1 VKLFDRFGG
10 YDAPVSRRHHTR
22 NRRDHAAFFAAQRTS
37 GTVQAVLQAHPFQ
50 IESAFGP
57 GMNSERRREL
67 RRLAVGS
74 EGRIRE
80 EIANALLEG
89 IAAEG
94 LDKSQCV
101 GAGLHL
107 DSLCTM
113 AAKRY

>member
-1 VKLFDRFGG
+1 
-10 YDAPVSRRHHTR
+10 
-22 NRRDHAAFFAAQRTS
+22 
-37 GTVQAVLQAHPFQ
+37 
-50 IESAFGP
+50 
-57 GMNSERRREL
+57 MNSERRREL